1 VNDTEVKVDRLTCT
15 TLIRK
20 DGEAMLTVN
29 FPKSSAAAAP
39 DAPYTL
45 TVPGLEGQQITV
57 VVP

>member
-1 VNDTEVKVDRLTCT
+1 MQPN
-15 TLIRK
+15 
-20 DGEAMLTVN
+20 GAQ
-29 FPKSSAAAAP
+29 SSAAAAP